1 MKKGLHSE
9 SNESLLASL
18 LGIPAENLSCKRLS
32 DILFAPLSIKGIGVK
47 KASKLYI
54 IKEIVRRIME
64 EEQPRESPSFNTPED
79 VAKYFAPLLIHE
91 SKEHF
96 MIALLSIKHQL
107 LATPTISI
115 GSISA
120 AIVHPREVFAET
132 LKYPC
137 ASIILVHPPPVATL
151 IPADKIFPSP
161 VNWSNPAKLWT
172 FL

>member
-54 IKEIVRRIME
+54 IKKIVRRIME
-64 EEQPRESPSFNTPED
+64 EEQPRESPTFNTPED

-91 SKEHF
+91 SKEYF
-96 MIALLSIKHQL
+96 MIALLPMLIINIDIPKRAL
-107 LATPTISI
+107 
-115 GSISA
+115 
-120 AIVHPREVFAET
+120 HPQDSF
-132 LKYPC
+132 LIQP
-137 ASIILVHPPPVATL
+137 IIFWA
-151 IPADKIFPSP
+151 
-161 VNWSNPAKLWT
+161 
-172 FL
+172 